1 MTEETVWLAHPFRQ
15 GKPKAFEAKPE
26 VLVPAMNAGWS
37 QCDPPASGEEE
48 VIEHVG

>member
-1 MTEETVWLAHPFRQ
+1 MTEYVYLRPPWGQ
-15 GKPKAFEAKPE
+15 GEPQRFEARPD
-26 VLVPAMNAGWS
+26 LIVPLMNSGWS